1 MNRLLVTL
9 AAGVALSASLSA
21 TVAHAHEI
29 YGQIGTEGVGI
40 GFSEPLG
47 TRDNVRA
54 EFNGFAL
61 SHNFST
67 NDLNYDGRAKIYHGG
82 LYLDFF
88 PAPATV
94 PFRFTAGMIIGGDNV
109 SGDATSMTGNVKIN
123 GTEYSTNGETV
134 HAKAKYPTVRPY
146 IGIGFGHTPIAQKGF
161 SAFFDAGVTYGR
173 PDVTLDVPADIV
185 AEAGQANVDAER
197 QQLQDKADKWR
208 WYPIVKV
215 GVTYRF

>member
-1 MNRLLVTL
+1 MNRLLVTF
-9 AAGVALSASLSA
+9 AAGAALSASLCA
-21 TVAHAHEI
+21 PVAQAHEI

-47 TRDNVRA
+47 TRDNIRA

-109 SGDATSMTGNVKIN
+109 SGDATSMSGSVKIN
-123 GTEYSTNGETV
+123 GVEYSTNGETV
-134 HAKAKYPTVRPY
+134 HAKARYPTVRPY
-146 IGIGFGHTPIAQKGF
+146 VGIGFGHTPIAQKGF